1 MKTHVA
7 NRPSLRTH
15 FRTLRQQLNAAA
27 RAAKT
32 QRLNQHLS
40 ALEALHQCRRL
51 AAYFASSEEVSVAP
65 SIEAAWQRSQDIFL
79 PCIDPEPRTMT
90 FRHYRHDTPLVKNR
104 FGLLQP
110 ESAAKP
116 VSADDLDCALVPLV
130 AFDDEGNRL
139 GMGGGYYDTFFTQ
152 AKNRPLLIGIGFSE
166 QHATELLPVARWDVM
181 LDIAVTD
188 LGATPFTESGS
199 LWLSEK

>member
-15 FRTLRQQLNAAA
+15 FRTLRQQLDAAT
-27 RAAKT
+27 RAGKT

-40 ALEALHQCRRL
+40 ALEALQQCRRI
-51 AAYFASSEEVSVAP
+51 AAYLASSEEVSVAP
-65 SIEAAWQRSQDIFL
+65 SIEAAWQRGQNVFL

-90 FRHYRHDTPLVKNR
+90 FRHYQHDRLLVKNR

-110 ESAAKP
+110 ENTEKS

-139 GMGGGYYDTFFTQ
+139 GMGGGYYDTFF
-152 AKNRPLLIGIGFSE
+152 AKTHNRPLLIGVGFSE
-166 QHATELLPVARWDVM
+166 QHATELLPKARWDVM

-188 LGATPFTESGS
+188 LGVTPFTESGS
-199 LWLSEK
+199 LWLLEK

>member
-15 FRTLRQQLNAAA
+15 FRTLRQQLDAAT

-40 ALEALHQCRRL
+40 ALEVLQQCQRL
-51 AAYFASSEEVSVAP
+51 AAYLASSEEVSVEP
-65 SIEAAWQRSQDIFL
+65 SIEAAWQRGQDIFL

-90 FRHYRHDTPLVKNR
+90 FRHYQHDTPLIKNR

-110 ESAAKP
+110 ESATKS
-116 VSADDLDCALVPLV
+116 VSADNLDCALVPLV
-130 AFDDEGNRL
+130 AFDNEGSRL
-139 GMGGGYYDTFFTQ
+139 GMGGGYYDTFFAQ
-152 AKNRPLLIGIGFSE
+152 AQNRPLLVGVGFSE
-166 QHATELLPVARWDVM
+166 QQATELLPKARWDVM
-181 LDIAVTD
+181 LDMAVTD
-188 LGATPFTESGS
+188 LGVTPFTESGS